1 MKTFFSWIN
10 RLDTRLL
17 LIADQSLIS
26 AAGFLSNFL
35 LAWKL
40 QLEGYG
46 IYALVY
52 LGMMLLM
59 SFQQALFIQ
68 PAQVFLSKLGEYT
81 SRKYTA
87 AILVLAF
94 PATLLLALIFELIFQ
109 LIYQTSIPTGI
120 LFIVSWIWLFSD
132 LLRKLCII
140 LKPGIKLVLID
151 ALNMLLFTGLILTL
165 SPKSPA
171 SALLILAISAATGF
185 LFLFILKPIS
195 SGKRLRNYY
204 IHKTSSTAGWMVV
217 TSVVQWSSSN
227 YLLMAAGAWISAASL
242 GLLRLTQ
249 YLFGLL
255 NIFLQAYE
263 NYAVPKVAA
272 WTGRANEKA
281 SFVLKISAAFL
292 IPVAFLLILLALFF
306 PTVAKLISPQDITE
320 PLHIWIALLYLLIVI
335 AYPIRV
341 LIRAS
346 GFNQIYFFAHVVS
359 LIFILISAGF
369 LIRNYQSAG
378 IVVGMMLSQVL
389 MASIWIIFLFHKK
402 QFTWKLSTSH

>member
-1 MKTFFSWIN
+1 MKNLYTWLRN
-10 RLDTRLL
+10 LDARLL

-46 IYALVY
+46 TYALVY

-68 PAQVFLSKLGEYT
+68 PAQVFLGKLGET
-81 SRKYTA
+81 SRRKYTGT
-87 AILVLAF
+87 ILFLAF
-94 PATLLLALIFELIFQ
+94 PSAIILSIIFEFLFQ
-109 LIYQTSIPTGI
+109 IIYNPSLHFGI
-120 LFIVSWIWLFSD
+120 LFLVSFIWLISD

-140 LKPGIKLVLID
+140 LYPGLNLLIID
-151 ALNMLLFTGLILTL
+151 GLNVLLFGGAILIL
-165 SPKSPA
+165 SPTHPA
-171 SALLILAISAATGF
+171 QALLILGGSSLTGL
-185 LFLFILKPIS
+185 LFLFILKPTS
-195 SGKRLRNYY
+195 SGRRMKGYY
-204 IHKTSSTAGWMVV
+204 IKKTASTAGWMVI

-227 YLLMAAGAWISAASL
+227 YLLMAAGAWISASAL

-272 WTGRANEKA
+272 WNGRSGDKA
-281 SFVLKISAAFL
+281 SFVLRISAAFL
-292 IPVAFLLILLALFF
+292 LPVAGLLVLLALFF
-306 PTVAKLISPQDITE
+306 PFLAKLISPQEITE
-320 PLHIWIALLYLLIVI
+320 PLHLWIALLYFLILI

-346 GFNQIYFFAHVVS
+346 GYNHVYFIAHAAALV
-359 LIFILISAGF
+359 LILISASF
-369 LIRNYQSAG
+369 LIRTYQSAG
-378 IVVGMMLSQVL
+378 IIAGMMLSQIL
-389 MASIWIIFLFHKK
+389 MTSIWIIFLYRKK
-402 QFTWKLSTSH
+402 HFAWKLSISH